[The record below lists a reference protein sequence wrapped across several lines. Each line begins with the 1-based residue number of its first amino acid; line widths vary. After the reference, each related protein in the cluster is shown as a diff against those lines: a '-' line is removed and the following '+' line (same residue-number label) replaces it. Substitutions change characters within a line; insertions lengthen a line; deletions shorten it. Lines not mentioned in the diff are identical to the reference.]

1 MHARHIAAS
10 NLPENSLQGIVDEDP
25 SEALPSSLAELKSED
40 GHSNADHKEHAK
52 QAAVAKDEAKLRA
65 AAPSFSSFLHESA
78 AAVDPSMSPSAAP
91 PRHSQQ
97 PQHSYSGFPGQGVPQ
112 PSPSPI
118 AGYSASQPFSP
129 HLYAQVPQ
137 RPMSQQPQ
145 HALYPGYPG
154 QAPSP
159 FATQPIH
166 QAYSSSPF
174 AAASPIPPTH
184 GYPSPYRESASPAL
198 PHGITNPALIA
209 SYSSYGLQ
217 PQMAAPGGPGR
228 GYGAVGAIGGSVG
241 PGRISSSS
249 SSSSSSRV
257 CPARACTVAR
267 RPRSGTSSA
276 AADPGST
283 ATRSSTSST
292 SSTRSSTAALTP
304 AHRSAWTATA
314 AMTAARSRRSTAAA
328 RAGTA
333 RRRRARPWRR
343 PSLCRSSCRPCRT
356 SAPGTPGTTSSS
368 GRRPSRARRGWAWAR
383 AGWAGVSA
391 ARTGTAMR
399 RAGTGTRS
407 SSSSTGSAVEE
418 EERSLSGGRRRRQ
431 EERGGESEGEV
442 DRAGRAYLSA

>member
-1 MHARHIAAS
+1 VHARHIAAS
-10 NLPENSLQGIVDEDP
+10 NFPENSLQGIVDEDP

-91 PRHSQQ
+91 PRHLQQ

-228 GYGAVGAIGGSVG
+228 GYGAVGAIGGPVG
-241 PGRISSSS
+241 PGPIG
-249 SSSSSSRV
+249 
-257 CPARACTVAR
+257 
-267 RPRSGTSSA
+267 RPPHQQQQQQQQQQQGA
-276 AADPGST
+276 PGSGMYGR
-283 ATRSSTSST
+283 A
-292 SSTRSSTAALTP
+292 P
-304 AHRSAWTATA
+304 ASVGYQLGGGGPGQYGHSFQHQQHQQHPQQHGGAHPGAPFRMDSYGSNDGRPLSAQHGGGP
-314 AMTAARSRRSTAAA
+314 SGYGPPS
-328 RAGTA
+328 AGTTMA
-333 RRRRARPWRR
+333 SPVIV
-343 PSLCRSSCRPCRT
+343 PQQLPPVPHFSPGHPGHHVQLGSSPVA
-356 SAPGTPGTTSSS
+356 SAPGMVMGAS
-368 GRRPSRARRGWAWAR
+368 GMGGGLGGAYGHGYAQSGYGYAQQQQHRLGGGGGGAQPLGRPPPQAGGARW
-383 AGWAGVSA
+383 
-391 ARTGTAMR
+391 
-399 RAGTGTRS
+399 
-407 SSSSTGSAVEE
+407 
-418 EERSLSGGRRRRQ
+418 
-431 EERGGESEGEV
+431 
-442 DRAGRAYLSA
+442 